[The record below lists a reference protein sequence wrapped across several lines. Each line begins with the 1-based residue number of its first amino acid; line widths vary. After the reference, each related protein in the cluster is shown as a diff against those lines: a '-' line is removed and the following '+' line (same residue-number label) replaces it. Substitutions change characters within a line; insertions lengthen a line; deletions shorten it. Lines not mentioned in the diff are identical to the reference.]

1 MLRKRPGTGGPEPG
15 REPAGDAGKIEL
27 PEFGLAE
34 DILAAL
40 EAQVAAREAAAAAPP
55 VDPADIAAAP
65 ADEAAPAFPVEESS
79 PWPSPAASPL
89 AGPERVYAFVDRLQ
103 NRSGAEPEVPREEPE
118 IWVSF
123 ELAGETYALPVT
135 RVEEVLRIGAIT
147 RVPHAP
153 APIRGI
159 TNLRGRVLAVVDLRV
174 RLGLPP
180 AEPGPQS
187 RILVVSSRDRSIGLL
202 VDAARQVVRILPSAV
217 QAAPSDVLTEQSD
230 FLTGVYHH
238 AEELVILLDV
248 DQVLW
253 IPDSLMPPRPSLE
266 GSPENGPTP
275 GSLS

>member
-1 MLRKRPGTGGPEPG
+1 MLRKRPGTGGPEPS
-15 REPAGDAGKIEL
+15 AGDEGKIEL

-40 EAQVAAREAAAAAPP
+40 EAQVAAREAAAAAGPAAETVPEPAPP
-55 VDPADIAAAP
+55 VQESPPRPA
-65 ADEAAPAFPVEESS
+65 
-79 PWPSPAASPL
+79 PAASPL
-89 AGPERVYAFVDRLQ
+89 AGPERVYAFIDRLQ
-103 NRSGAEPEVPREEPE
+103 NRSGAEPEAPREEPE

-123 ELAGETYALPVT
+123 ELAGEVYALPVT

-153 APIRGI
+153 APVRGI

-180 AEPGPQS
+180 VEPGPQS

-217 QAAPSDVLTEQSD
+217 QAAPADVLTEQSD
-230 FLTGVYHH
+230 FLIGVYHH

-253 IPDSLMPPRPSLE
+253 IPDSLMPHHPALEESLDNGSTPRSL
-266 GSPENGPTP
+266 P
-275 GSLS
+275 